1 MANVYVL
8 TPYQGEPI
16 TADKDIR
23 RVVATAIEYFTQER
37 LQAASETAAVAEDFA
52 GLQAA
57 LEAAGYGGDK
67 PEANAP
73 LMLSRGPGGLEKTL
87 ITATE
92 IKRLFRGADSG
103 DSLTIEDSK
112 SPGMT
117 GTSGAGVRQATIT
130 LFRF

>member
-16 TADKDIR
+16 AADKDIR
-23 RVVATAIEYFTQER
+23 RIVAAAVEYFTQER
-37 LQAASETAAVAEDFA
+37 LLAADETAAVAEDFA

-57 LEAAGYGGDK
+57 LEAAGYGVDK

-73 LMLSRGPGGLEKTL
+73 LMVSRGPGGAEKTL

-92 IKRLFRGADSG
+92 IKRLFRGVDSG
-103 DSLTIEDSK
+103 DSLTIADSK